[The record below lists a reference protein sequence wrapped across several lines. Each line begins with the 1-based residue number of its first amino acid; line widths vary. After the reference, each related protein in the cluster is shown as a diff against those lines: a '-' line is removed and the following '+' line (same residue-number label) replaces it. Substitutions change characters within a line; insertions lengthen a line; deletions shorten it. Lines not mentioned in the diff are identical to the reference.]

1 MSSTKPLLT
10 ATLSLGLLS
19 VLSPTL
25 SPTSS
30 AQEPTQDRVAAL
42 KQWLGQSKAQL
53 KQYQWIETT
62 VISVKGEQKSSK
74 EEQCYYGADG
84 TVQKVP
90 LTAAPEEKEKRGLR
104 GKIVE
109 NKKEE
114 MSDSMKQAVALVKTY
129 VPPSADKIQACKD
142 AGNMSITPLPG
153 GSSVQLSFKN
163 YEKPGDTLLVDLD
176 TATNRLL
183 GIKVNT
189 YMKDTKD
196 AVTLSV
202 SMATL
207 PDGTGYASQI
217 VLDDK
222 AEELGVN
229 ITNSGYRKAGN

>member
-1 MSSTKPLLT
+1 MKNFGMRWMTTALGLAIL
-10 ATLSLGLLS
+10 ATLS
-19 VLSPTL
+19 PAT
-25 SPTSS
+25 S
-30 AQEPTQDRVAAL
+30 AQEPPQDRVAAL
-42 KQWLGQSKAQL
+42 KQWLGQSKAQQ
-53 KQYQWIETT
+53 KQYQWIQTT
-62 VISVKGEQKSSK
+62 VVSVKGEQKSSK

-90 LTAAPEEKEKRGLR
+90 LTAPPEAKEKRGLR

-129 VPPSADKIQACKD
+129 VPPSTEKIQACKD
-142 AGNMSITPLPG
+142 AGNMSMTPLPDG
-153 GSSVQLSFKN
+153 KSVQLTFKN
-163 YEKPGDTLLVDLD
+163 YEKPGDTLSVTMD

-183 GIKVNT
+183 GIKVNS
-189 YMKDTKD
+189 YMQDQKQ
-196 AVTLSV
+196 AVTLNV
-202 SMATL
+202 SIDTL

-222 AEELGVN
+222 AEELGVT